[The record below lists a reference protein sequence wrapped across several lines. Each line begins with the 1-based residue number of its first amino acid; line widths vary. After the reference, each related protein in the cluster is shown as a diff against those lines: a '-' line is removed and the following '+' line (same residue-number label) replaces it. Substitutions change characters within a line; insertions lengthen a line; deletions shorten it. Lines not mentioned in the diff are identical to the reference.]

1 MLTIIAGADVVL
13 KLLLDFMSQCPIVGS
28 GTLQLALVLVGVPW

>member
-1 MLTIIAGADVVL
+1 MLHIIAGADVVL
-13 KLLLDFMSQCPIVGS
+13 KWLLDSVKCPIVEI